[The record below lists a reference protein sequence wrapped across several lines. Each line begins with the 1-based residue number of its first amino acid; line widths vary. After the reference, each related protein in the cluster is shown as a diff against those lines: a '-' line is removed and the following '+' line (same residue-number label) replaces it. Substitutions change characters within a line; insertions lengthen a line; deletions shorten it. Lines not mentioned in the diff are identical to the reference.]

1 LFYDYQY
8 DAMAR
13 RMAGATDGFDVNM
26 DLDNLPGSSANF
38 AFKAIGDKH
47 LLLNAIAPLTETR
60 TLLLVMNYLGATGT
74 FQFSFLDMETLSS
87 GTTAY
92 LKDNYLNQ
100 LSALDENSIVQFTV
114 NDSESASADRFELI
128 LNTDGMTSVKGN
140 VSGNGVV
147 IYPNPHIHHCT

>member
-1 LFYDYQY
+1 
-8 DAMAR
+8 
-13 RMAGATDGFDVNM
+13 MAGATDGFDVNM

-128 LNTDGMTSVKGN
+128 LNTD
-140 VSGNGVV
+140 
-147 IYPNPHIHHCT
+147 